1 MLERNVNATSGAID
15 RFLRPPLIDAPVP
28 LGVPITAQDRN
39 YEIAGAHFLRR
50 SPMATTTVSAG
61 ATSVSHD
68 AMANAIRFLAL
79 DAVEKAKSGHAGLP
93 MGAADV
99 ATVLWRD
106 VLKFDASDPH
116 WPDRDRFV
124 LSAGHGCM
132 LLYGLLYLTGVGGA
146 KGLGI
151 EDIKQFRQVGS
162 RTPGH
167 PEYWC
172 APGIETT
179 TGPLGQGSATSVGMA
194 IAERMLAARF
204 PGIVDHHTYVL
215 ASDGD
220 LMEGVSHEAIGI
232 AGHLKLKKLI
242 VFWDNNGISIDGQVP
257 VLADNIDQ
265 VARFQSAGWNSF
277 HIDGHDPK
285 AILDAVHAAQN
296 SDKPTMIA
304 CKTTIGFG
312 LPTHAGTQKAHS
324 DAQGPSEIAGARK
337 TLNWPY
343 EPFVIPDDILAT
355 WRKVGSR
362 GAEKREAWN
371 SAVEA
376 LEAKQRAEFERR
388 LRGDLPED
396 LDQVIEAYKKKL
408 ADEKPE
414 AATRKAGE
422 AALDVIGVALPE
434 LITSSAAMTPSNNT
448 KFSDEKA
455 IQGDDFSGRYI
466 HWGIREHG
474 MIAACNGISIHGGFI
489 PSGASF
495 FCFTDYCRPSLRLS
509 ALMGIR
515 VVNVFTHDSIG
526 LGEDG
531 PTHQPVE
538 HLAAMRAM
546 PNFYMWRPADS
557 VETVECWQ
565 AALERE
571 HSPSILALT
580 RQGLPALR
588 TTHVKENLCARGG
601 YEISPAS
608 GQAEVSIFASGSE
621 VSMAVAAQAQLKEK
635 GVAARVVSMPCF
647 PAFFEQPED
656 YRRSVI
662 CSAKVKVG
670 VEAAVRFG
678 WDAIIGD
685 GPFIG
690 MKSFGESG
698 PYKAVYQH
706 FGITPEAVVEAAL
719 GQLRA

>member
-1 MLERNVNATSGAID
+1 
-15 RFLRPPLIDAPVP
+15 
-28 LGVPITAQDRN
+28 
-39 YEIAGAHFLRR
+39 
-50 SPMATTTVSAG
+50 MAA
-61 ATSVSHD
+61 SVSHD

-79 DAVEKAKSGHAGLP
+79 DAVEKAKSGHPGLP
-93 MGAADV
+93 MGMADV

-132 LLYGLLYLTGVGGA
+132 LLYSLLYLTGVGGDKA
-146 KGLGI
+146 LGI
-151 EDIKQFRQVGS
+151 DDIKQFRQVGS

-172 APGIETT
+172 APGVETT
-179 TGPLGQGSATSVGMA
+179 TGPLGQGIATAVGMA

-204 PGIVDHHTYVL
+204 PGVVDHHTYVI

-220 LMEGVSHEAIGI
+220 LMEGVSQEAIGI

-265 VARFQSAGWNSF
+265 VARFQSAGWNST

-285 AILDAVHAAQN
+285 AVLDAIHAAQK
-296 SDKPTMIA
+296 SDRPTMIA

-312 LPTHAGTQKAHS
+312 LPTHAGTSKAHS
-324 DAQGPSEIAGARK
+324 DAQGASEVAGARK
-337 TLNWPY
+337 ALNWPY
-343 EPFVIPDDILAT
+343 DPFVIPDDILSA
-355 WRKVGSR
+355 WRAVGPKGKAKSDEWR
-362 GAEKREAWN
+362 T
-371 SAVEA
+371 A
-376 LEAKQRAEFERR
+376 LAALAPDQRAEFERR
-388 LRGDLPED
+388 QRGELPKG
-396 LDQVIEAYKKKL
+396 LDQVIDAYKKKL

-414 AATRKAGE
+414 VATRKAGQ
-422 AALDVIGVALPE
+422 AALDVIGAAVPE
-434 LITSSAAMTPSNNT
+434 LITSSADLTPSNNT
-448 KFSDEKA
+448 KFKDEKE
-455 IQGDDFSGRYI
+455 ITPGDFSGRYI
-466 HWGIREHG
+466 HFGIREHG
-474 MIAACNGISIHGGFI
+474 MAAACNGIAVHGGFI

-495 FCFTDYCRPSLRLS
+495 FCFTDYCRPSLRIA
-509 ALMGIR
+509 ALMKIR
-515 VVNVFTHDSIG
+515 VTHVFTHDSIG

-538 HLAAMRAM
+538 HLASLRAM
-546 PNFYMWRPADS
+546 PNFYVWRPADS

-565 AALERE
+565 AALKRE

-588 TTHVKENLCARGG
+588 TTHVAENLCARGG

-608 GQAEVSIFASGSE
+608 GEAQVSIFASGSE
-621 VSMAVAAQAQLKEK
+621 VSLAVAAQAQLKEK
-635 GVAARVVSMPCF
+635 GVAARVVSLPCF
-647 PAFFEQPED
+647 PVFFEQPED

-662 CSAKVKVG
+662 GTAKVKVG

-690 MKSFGESG
+690 MHSFGESG
-698 PYKAVYQH
+698 PYKAVFQH

-719 GQLRA
+719 ARLKA

>member
-1 MLERNVNATSGAID
+1 
-15 RFLRPPLIDAPVP
+15 
-28 LGVPITAQDRN
+28 
-39 YEIAGAHFLRR
+39 
-50 SPMATTTVSAG
+50 MATTTVSAG
-61 ATSVSHD
+61 TTSVSHD

-79 DAVEKAKSGHAGLP
+79 DAVEKAKSGHPGLP
-93 MGAADV
+93 MGSADV

-132 LLYGLLYLTGVGGA
+132 LLYSLLYLTGVGGA

-179 TGPLGQGSATSVGMA
+179 TGPLGQGIATSVGMA

-204 PGIVDHHTYVL
+204 PGIVDHHTYVI

-220 LMEGVSHEAIGI
+220 LMEGVSQEAIAI

-242 VFWDNNGISIDGQVP
+242 VFWDNNGISIDGQIP
-257 VLADNIDQ
+257 VLADNVDQ
-265 VARFQSAGWNSF
+265 VARFQSAGWNST

-285 AILDAVHAAQN
+285 AILDAIHAAQN

-324 DAQGPSEIAGARK
+324 DAQGASEVAGARK

-355 WRKVGSR
+355 WRKAGTRGS
-362 GAEKREAWN
+362 ATREAWN
-371 SAVEA
+371 RAVEA
-376 LEAKQRAEFERR
+376 LDPKERAEFERR
-388 LRGDLPED
+388 LRGDLPPD
-396 LDQVIEAYKKKL
+396 FDKVIDAYKQKL
-408 ADEKPE
+408 VNDKPE
-414 AATRKAGE
+414 VATRKAGQ
-422 AALDVIGVALPE
+422 AALDVIGAAVPE
-434 LITSSAAMTPSNNT
+434 LVTGSADLTPSNNT
-448 KFSDEKA
+448 KFGEEKE
-455 IQGDDFSGRYI
+455 IRPDDFSGRYI

-474 MIAACNGISIHGGFI
+474 MIAACNGIALHGGFI

-515 VVNVFTHDSIG
+515 VVHVFTHDSIG

-546 PNFYMWRPADS
+546 PNFYIWRPADS

-571 HSPSILALT
+571 HSPSILTLT

-588 TTHVKENLCARGG
+588 LTHVAENLCARGG

-608 GQAEVSIFASGSE
+608 GQPEVSIFASGSE
-621 VSMAVAAQAQLKEK
+621 VSLAVAAQAQLKEK
-635 GVAARVVSMPCF
+635 GVAARVVSLPCF

-662 CSAKVKVG
+662 GNAKVKVG

-719 GQLRA
+719 GQLRS

>member
-1 MLERNVNATSGAID
+1 MT
-15 RFLRPPLIDAPVP
+15 
-28 LGVPITAQDRN
+28 
-39 YEIAGAHFLRR
+39 
-50 SPMATTTVSAG
+50 
-61 ATSVSHD
+61 TSVSHD
-68 AMANAIRFLAL
+68 AMANSIRFLAL

-146 KGLGI
+146 KGIGI
-151 EDIKQFRQVGS
+151 DDIKQFRQVGS

-172 APGIETT
+172 APGVETT
-179 TGPLGQGSATSVGMA
+179 TGPLGQGIATSVGLA
-194 IAERMLAARF
+194 IAERMMAARF

-220 LMEGVSHEAIGI
+220 LMEGVSQESIGI
-232 AGHLKLKKLI
+232 AGHLKLNKLI
-242 VFWDNNGISIDGQVP
+242 VFWDDNGITIDGHRTI
-257 VLADNIDQ
+257 ADNVDQ
-265 VARFQSAGWNSF
+265 VARFQSAGWNAS

-285 AILDAVHAAQN
+285 AILDAIHAAQN
-296 SDKPTMIA
+296 SDRPTMIA
-304 CKTTIGFG
+304 CKTVIGFG

-343 EPFVIPDDILAT
+343 EPFVIPDDILAA
-355 WRKVGSR
+355 WRAVGAR

-376 LEAKQRAEFERR
+376 LDGKLRAEFERR
-388 LRGDLPED
+388 VRGDLPED
-396 LDQVIEAYKKKL
+396 LDKVIDAYKKKL

-422 AALDVIGVALPE
+422 AALNIIGAALPE
-434 LITSSAAMTPSNNT
+434 LVTGSADLTPSNNT
-448 KFSDEKA
+448 KFANETE
-455 IQGDDFSGRYI
+455 IQADSFAGRYI

-538 HLAAMRAM
+538 HLASLRAM
-546 PNFYMWRPADS
+546 PNFYIWRPADS
-557 VETVECWQ
+557 IETVECWQ

-571 HSPSILALT
+571 HSPSILTLT
-580 RQGLPALR
+580 RQSMPAVRL
-588 TTHVKENLCARGG
+588 THVAENLCARGG
-601 YEISPAS
+601 YEVSPAS

-621 VSMAVAAQAQLKEK
+621 VSLAVAAQKQLKDK

-656 YRRSVI
+656 YRRSVMG
-662 CSAKVKVG
+662 SAKVRVG

-719 GQLRA
+719 SRLRA

>member
-1 MLERNVNATSGAID
+1 M
-15 RFLRPPLIDAPVP
+15 
-28 LGVPITAQDRN
+28 
-39 YEIAGAHFLRR
+39 
-50 SPMATTTVSAG
+50 

-79 DAVEKAKSGHAGLP
+79 DAVEKAKSGHPGLP
-93 MGAADV
+93 MGSADV

-132 LLYGLLYLTGVGGA
+132 LLYALLYLTGVGGA
-146 KGLGI
+146 KGLGLD
-151 EDIKQFRQVGS
+151 DIKQFRQVGS

-172 APGIETT
+172 APGVETT
-179 TGPLGQGSATSVGMA
+179 TGPLGQGIATAVGMA

-220 LMEGVSHEAIGI
+220 LMEGVSHEAIAI

-257 VLADNIDQ
+257 VLADNVDQ
-265 VARFQSAGWNSF
+265 VARFRSAGWNSS

-285 AILDAVHAAQN
+285 AVIDAIHAAQS
-296 SDKPTMIA
+296 SDRPTMIA

-312 LPTHAGTQKAHS
+312 LPTHAGTNKAHS
-324 DAQGPSEIAGARK
+324 DAQGAAEVAGARK
-337 TLNWPY
+337 NLNWPY
-343 EPFVIPDDILAT
+343 EPFVIPDDILAA
-355 WRKVGSR
+355 WRKAGSR
-362 GAEKREAWN
+362 GSEQREAWN
-371 SAVEA
+371 RA
-376 LEAKQRAEFERR
+376 LDALDAKERAEFERR
-388 LRGDLPED
+388 LRGDLPQD
-396 LDQVIEAYKKKL
+396 LDKVIDAYKRKL
-408 ADEKPE
+408 AETKPE
-414 AATRKAGE
+414 VATRKAGQ
-422 AALDVIGVALPE
+422 AALDVIGPALPE
-434 LITSSAAMTPSNNT
+434 LVTSSADLTPSNNT
-448 KFSDEKA
+448 KFGEEKE
-455 IQGDDFSGRYI
+455 ITPDDFSGRYI

-474 MIAACNGISIHGGFI
+474 MVAACNGIALHGGFVI
-489 PSGASF
+489 SGASF
-495 FCFTDYCRPSLRLS
+495 FCFTDYCRPSLRIA
-509 ALMGIR
+509 ALMKIR
-515 VVNVFTHDSIG
+515 VAHVFTHDSIG

-546 PNFYMWRPADS
+546 PNFYIWRPADS

-571 HSPSILALT
+571 NSPSILALT

-588 TTHVKENLCARGG
+588 TTHVEENLCARGG

-608 GQAEVSIFASGSE
+608 GQADVSIFASGSE
-621 VSMAVAAQAQLKEK
+621 VSLAVAAQAQLKEK
-635 GVAARVVSMPCF
+635 GIAARVVSMPCF
-647 PAFFEQPED
+647 PVFFEQPED

-662 CSAKVKVG
+662 GTAKVRVG

-698 PYKAVYQH
+698 PYKAVFKH

-719 GQLRA
+719 ARLHA